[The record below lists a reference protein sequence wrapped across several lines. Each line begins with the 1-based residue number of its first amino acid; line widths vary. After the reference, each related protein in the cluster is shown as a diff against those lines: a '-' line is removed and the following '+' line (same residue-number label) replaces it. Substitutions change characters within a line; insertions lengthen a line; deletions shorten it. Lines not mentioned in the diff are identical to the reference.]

1 MSDWFRRNTKNIQTH
16 SKRDTKEGM
25 WQSCPEC
32 RAVIYQ
38 TVLRENSFVCHEC
51 LFHFRISSDDYIHLL
66 IDNNEYEEFSKNII
80 SCDPLKFTIPKDY
93 SNQIKETIKK
103 TKKNSAITTIK
114 GRIVEYACQIM

>member
-66 IDNNEYEEFSKNII
+66 IDNNEFFVISFTKFSFKINDFLNLII
-80 SCDPLKFTIPKDY
+80 SELPF
-93 SNQIKETIKK
+93 
-103 TKKNSAITTIK
+103 
-114 GRIVEYACQIM
+114 